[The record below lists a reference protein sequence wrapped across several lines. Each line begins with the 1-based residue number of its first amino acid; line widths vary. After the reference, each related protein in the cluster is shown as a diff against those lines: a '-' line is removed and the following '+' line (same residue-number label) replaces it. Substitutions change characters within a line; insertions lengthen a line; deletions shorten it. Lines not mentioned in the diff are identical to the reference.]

1 MRKISAFL
9 LVILFGSIAAAQ
21 SPRVASKV
29 SASPESEAQYHFVQ
43 ARLAEAI
50 GDFTTALAEYES
62 ALKAD
67 PKNAQL
73 MAEYAASLAGMDRY
87 EEALQKAKKAI
98 EMDAGNVDAHLLVGD
113 INFRLA
119 GKDSAARATAVQEYE
134 TVLKLDAEN
143 SSALSSLG
151 RYYVRAGQYAKA
163 EQLLETLAKIQPDDG
178 EAIFLLS
185 VAQAEQE
192 KFEPALANLKRVLV
206 FNPGNVPVL
215 LLQGNIYER
224 LRDNEKAIA
233 TYQQVLSGH
242 PDEPE
247 AKKRLAALLAEKG
260 ETKDA
265 TQILEDLV
273 KRNPFDSSVLLELG
287 KAQRDQKKFGEAI
300 ASFRSAAKTDPENIE
315 ISYWLASTLAD
326 TGQRD
331 EAVSILKGVLE
342 KQDGSDPA
350 RQRGRLPVL
359 LQMGTI
365 QQDDGQ
371 YDAAVSTFQQLL
383 RSYPDDFRAY
393 LYLTHAYKLKK
404 DWGKAAE
411 TVARGRQKFPDETS
425 LAVAEAQIVAQ
436 QKGVPEGLRLLDA
449 LIAKSSAGKS
459 EADKALILPLK
470 LNRVQVLFEHHSY
483 EEAESQLQALLK
495 ELPDNDQVLFQ
506 LGSVYER
513 QKKFDKAE
521 QVFKRLLEKNPKNA
535 SVLNYLG
542 YMWADR
548 GENLH
553 QALAYIKKA
562 VEMDPFN
569 GAYLDSLGWV
579 QFKLRD
585 FDLAKVNLNKAAK
598 IVRNDPTIHEHLGDL
613 YERLGNYQEA
623 LQAYNLSL
631 ANQTDAQDSDKVKQK
646 VKRLEKLT
654 RK

>member
-1 MRKISAFL
+1 MMFFFSVLAE
-9 LVILFGSIAAAQ
+9 AQ
-21 SPRVASKV
+21 SSRAGVKAPLSQ
-29 SASPESEAQYHFVQ
+29 ESEAQYHFMQ

-50 GDFTTALAEYES
+50 GDFTTALAEYEA

-98 EMDAGNVDAHLLVGD
+98 EIDSSNVDAHLLLAEM
-113 INFRLA
+113 NFRLA
-119 GKDSAARATAVQEYE
+119 GRDSSARTAAIAEYE
-134 TVLKLDAEN
+134 AVLKLDPEN
-143 SSALSSLG
+143 PSALSALG
-151 RYYVRAGQYAKA
+151 RYYIRASQYAKA
-163 EQLLETLAKIQPDDG
+163 EQLLDALSKIQPDDG

-192 KFEPALANLKRVLV
+192 KFEAALANVKRVLE
-206 FNPGNVPVL
+206 FNPSNVPVL

-224 LRDNEKAIA
+224 LRDIEKAIA
-233 TYQQVLSGH
+233 TYQQVLSFR
-242 PDEPE
+242 PDESE

-287 KAQRDQKKFGEAI
+287 KAQREQKKFGEAI
-300 ASFRSAAKTDPENIE
+300 ASFRSAAKTDPDNVEV
-315 ISYWLASTLAD
+315 SYWLAATLGD
-326 TGQRD
+326 TGQRE
-331 EAVSILKGVLE
+331 EAVAILKNVLE
-342 KQDGSDPA
+342 KHDAADPA
-350 RQRGRLPVL
+350 KQRRRLPIL

-365 QQDDGQ
+365 QQDDAQ

-404 DWGKAAE
+404 DWSRAAE
-411 TVARGRQKFPDETS
+411 TISRGRQKFPDEGS
-425 LAVAEAQIVAQ
+425 LAIAEAQIVAQ
-436 QKGVPEGLRLLDA
+436 QKGVPEGLKLLDA
-449 LIAKSSAGKS
+449 LIAKNLSKAEHD
-459 EADKALILPLK
+459 EALMLPLK
-470 LNRVQVLFEHHSY
+470 LNRVQILFEHHSY
-483 EEAESQLQALLK
+483 EQAENQLQALLK
-495 ELPDNDQVLFQ
+495 EYPDNEQVLFQ
-506 LGSVYER
+506 LGAVYER

-521 QVFKRLLEKNPKNA
+521 QLFRRLLDKNPKNA
-535 SVLNYLG
+535 GVLNYLG

-548 GENLH
+548 GENLQ
-553 QALAYIKKA
+553 QALEYIKKA

-585 FDLAKVNLNKAAK
+585 FDLAKANLNKAAK

-623 LQAYNLSL
+623 LQAYSLSL
-631 ANQTDAQDSDKVKQK
+631 ANQTDAEDSDKVKQK
-646 VKRLEKLT
+646 VKKLQKLT
-654 RK
+654 KK

>member
-1 MRKISAFL
+1 MRGIFV
-9 LVILFGSIAAAQ
+9 LVMMFFFSVLAEAQ
-21 SPRVASKV
+21 SSRAGVKAPLSQ
-29 SASPESEAQYHFVQ
+29 ESEAQYHFMQ

-50 GDFTTALAEYES
+50 GDFTTALAEYEA

-98 EMDAGNVDAHLLVGD
+98 EIDSSNVDAHLLLAEM
-113 INFRLA
+113 NFRLA
-119 GKDSAARATAVQEYE
+119 GRDSSARTAAIAEYE
-134 TVLKLDAEN
+134 AVLKLDPEN
-143 SSALSSLG
+143 PSALSALG
-151 RYYVRAGQYAKA
+151 RYYIRASQYAKA
-163 EQLLETLAKIQPDDG
+163 EQLLDALSKIQPDDG

-192 KFEPALANLKRVLV
+192 KFEAALANVKRVLE
-206 FNPGNVPVL
+206 FNPSNVPVL

-224 LRDNEKAIA
+224 LRDIEKAIA
-233 TYQQVLSGH
+233 TYQQVLSFR
-242 PDEPE
+242 PDESE

-287 KAQRDQKKFGEAI
+287 KAQREQKKFGEAI
-300 ASFRSAAKTDPENIE
+300 ASFRSAAKTDPDNVEV
-315 ISYWLASTLAD
+315 SYWLAATLGD
-326 TGQRD
+326 TGQRE
-331 EAVSILKGVLE
+331 EAVAILKNVLE
-342 KQDGSDPA
+342 KHDAADPA
-350 RQRGRLPVL
+350 KQRRRLPIL

-365 QQDDGQ
+365 QQDDAQ

-404 DWGKAAE
+404 DWSRAAE
-411 TVARGRQKFPDETS
+411 TISRGRQKFPDEGS
-425 LAVAEAQIVAQ
+425 LAIAEAQIVAQ
-436 QKGVPEGLRLLDA
+436 QKGVPEGLKLLDA
-449 LIAKSSAGKS
+449 LIAKNLSKAEHD
-459 EADKALILPLK
+459 EALMLPLK
-470 LNRVQVLFEHHSY
+470 LNRVQILFEHHSY
-483 EEAESQLQALLK
+483 EQAENQLQALLK
-495 ELPDNDQVLFQ
+495 EYPDNEQVLFQ
-506 LGSVYER
+506 LGAVYER

-521 QVFKRLLEKNPKNA
+521 QLFRRLLDKNPKNA
-535 SVLNYLG
+535 GVLNYLG

-548 GENLH
+548 GENLQ
-553 QALAYIKKA
+553 QALEYIKKA

-585 FDLAKVNLNKAAK
+585 FDLAKANLNKAAK

-623 LQAYNLSL
+623 LQAYSLSL
-631 ANQTDAQDSDKVKQK
+631 ANQTDAEDSDKVKQK
-646 VKRLEKLT
+646 VKKLQKLT
-654 RK
+654 KK